1 MGVAMGFLAFLVIGG
16 LSGACAW
23 FFYPGY
29 RGSRGSAR
37 KLLST
42 AIVGVVAAT
51 ASSYLGQY
59 MGFFQS
65 GQMFEWLSAICIAC
79 AISCIYTALIK

>member
-29 RGSRGSAR
+29 RGSRGSLR
-37 KLLST
+37 KPLST
-42 AIVGVVAAT
+42 AIVGVVAAIG
-51 ASSYLGQY
+51 SSYAGQY
-59 MGFFQS
+59 LGFFQS
-65 GQMFEWLSAICIAC
+65 GQMLEWLSSIFAAC
-79 AISCIYTALIK
+79 AVTCVYTASIK